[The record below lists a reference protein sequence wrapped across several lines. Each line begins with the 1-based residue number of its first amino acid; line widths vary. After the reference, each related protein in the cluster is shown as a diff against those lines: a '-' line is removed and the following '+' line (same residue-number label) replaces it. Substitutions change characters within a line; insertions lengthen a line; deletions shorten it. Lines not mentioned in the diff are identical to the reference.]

1 MCEKALAG
9 PTAICGILEI
19 ASMLGKAAQALGS
32 FCRKLVRRNLPVA
45 GALIAPLLLGCNR
58 PPPSPPPQTVI
69 PSGQTLRVA
78 TFSDY
83 FGSRTLPSFE
93 SKTGNRVEVEV
104 FQSNESLLANIDSRR
119 FDVVFLS
126 GYAMESLVANGR
138 IAKMPRERVPNLAQ
152 VPLDFRNPPYDP
164 SLLHCVPYVWW
175 VIGYAYLPPRT
186 GHVAEPS
193 GLDILFAESG
203 PEVAWLDDMRAT
215 LGMALRRLGKSAN
228 THDPADIAA
237 AKDLLLRA
245 LPRGIELVDDPA
257 DLEKKGHLSVSMA
270 WSNDVFSLT
279 RRVPNVR
286 FLLPKEGTLLY
297 VDFACV
303 LQSAK
308 QPEVGFAFLDHLLE
322 PAISADIAN
331 TRLLPTVSEGGRK
344 MLDTEARWLW
354 GTLES
359 LRGHSGSYEPLRDVG
374 EATPLYEKA
383 WQEVKNG
390 IEKEKARRA
399 ALPPPTPEK
408 KVKPEPIKGKKW
420 VNPLGL

>member
-1 MCEKALAG
+1 MFG
-9 PTAICGILEI
+9 N
-19 ASMLGKAAQALGS
+19 AAQALRFWG
-32 FCRKLVRRNLPVA
+32 RKVVRSQLSLSSV
-45 GALIAPLLLGCNR
+45 LCLPLLSGCNR
-58 PPPSPPPQTVI
+58 PPPTPPPPPTI

-78 TFSDY
+78 TFTDY

-104 FQSNESLLANIDSRR
+104 FQSNESLLANLDSRR

-126 GYAMESLVANGR
+126 GYAIEPLIGTGR

-164 SLLHCVPYVWW
+164 SLSHCVPYIWW
-175 VIGYAYLPPRT
+175 VVGFAYLPPRT

-193 GLDILFAESG
+193 SLDALFAETG

-228 THDPADIAA
+228 TRDPAEIAA
-237 AKDLLLRA
+237 AKNLLLRA
-245 LPRGIELVDDPA
+245 VPRGIELIDDPS
-257 DLEKKGHLSVSMA
+257 DLQLHGRLSVSMA
-270 WSNDVFSLT
+270 WSNDVFALT
-279 RRVPNVR
+279 RKVPQVR

-303 LQSAK
+303 MQTAK
-308 QPEVGFAFLDHLLE
+308 QPEIGFAFLDHLLE

-331 TRLLPTVSEGGRK
+331 TRMLPTVSEGGRK

-359 LRGHSGSYEPLRDVG
+359 LRGHSGSYEPMRDVG
-374 EATPLYEKA
+374 DATPLFEKA
-383 WQEVKNG
+383 WQDVKDG
-390 IEKEKARRA
+390 IAKEKARRA
-399 ALPPPTPEK
+399 ALPPPVPEK
-408 KVKPEPIKGKKW
+408 KPAKEPIKGKKW

>member
-1 MCEKALAG
+1 M
-9 PTAICGILEI
+9 LE
-19 ASMLGKAAQALGS
+19 KAAQALRS
-32 FCRKLVRRNLPVA
+32 FGRNLLRRELPMVS
-45 GALIAPLLLGCNR
+45 LLLPLFASCNR
-58 PPPSPPPQTVI
+58 PPPPVPPPPVI

-78 TFSDY
+78 TFADY

-93 SKTGNRVEVEV
+93 AKTGNHIELEV
-104 FQSNESLLANIDSRR
+104 FQSNESLLANLDSRR

-126 GYAMESLVANGR
+126 GYAVEHLITTGR
-138 IAKMPRERVPNLAQ
+138 VAKMPRERVPNLAQ

-186 GHVAEPS
+186 GHVIEPS
-193 GLDILFAESG
+193 SLDILFAESG

-228 THDPADIAA
+228 TRDPADIAA
-237 AKDLLLRA
+237 AKELLLRA
-245 LPRGIELVDDPA
+245 LPRGIELIDDPA
-257 DLEKKGHLSVSMA
+257 DLDKRGKLSVSMG
-270 WSNDVFSLT
+270 WSNDVFSLV
-279 RRVPNVR
+279 RKVPQVR

-303 LQSAK
+303 LQSAR
-308 QPEVGFAFLDHLLE
+308 QPDVGFAFLDHLLE

-359 LRGHSGSYEPLRDVG
+359 LRSHSGSYEPLRDVG
-374 EATPLYEKA
+374 DATALYEQA

-399 ALPPPTPEK
+399 ALPPPVPEK
-408 KVKPEPIKGKKW
+408 KPKPVPIKGKKW